1 LFLVSEATPPIIT
14 VHGDQD
20 SVVPYEQA
28 TALHESLSTT
38 NRLVT
43 MQGGNHSGFTDKQYQ
58 DAYRAIFEF
67 LDDL

>member
-1 LFLVSEATPPIIT
+1 
-14 VHGDQD
+14 
-20 SVVPYEQA
+20 
-28 TALHESLSTT
+28 
-38 NRLVT
+38 